1 MIAIIDYE
9 MGNLRSVQKAFERV
23 GHTATITSDPAVLAD
38 AEKIVLPGV
47 GAFRDAI
54 AALKQRK
61 LVEPIRTAIEGGKP
75 FLGICLGLQLLF
87 EKSYEDGE
95 YEGLGIVPGEVVRF
109 KVPAGFKVP
118 HMGWNQLEFRQRPP
132 IFDGIEDGAH
142 FYFVHSYYVVPRD
155 ESVIATE
162 TDYAGPFCSSIWRD
176 NLSAVQFHPE
186 KSQAAGLRL
195 LKNFA
200 ELALNSLRAWR
211 RKQRSAN
218 ASYVQLGCR
227 LPGT

>member
-23 GHTATITSDPAVLAD
+23 GHAAIVTSDPAVLAD

-54 AALKQRK
+54 AALRKRK
-61 LVEPIRTAIEGGKP
+61 LVEPIHEAIESRRP

-87 EKSYEDGE
+87 DKSYEDGE

-109 KVPAGFKVP
+109 SVPAEYKVP
-118 HMGWNQLEFRQRPP
+118 HMGWNQIQFRQRPA
-132 IFDGIEDGAH
+132 IFDGIDDGEH
-142 FYFVHSYYVVPRD
+142 FYFVHSYYVAPRD
-155 ESVIATE
+155 KTVIATE
-162 TDYAGPFCSSIWRD
+162 TDYAQPFCSSVYRD
-176 NLSAVQFHPE
+176 NLFAVQFHPE
-186 KSQAAGLRL
+186 KSQAAGLKL

-200 ELALNSLRAWR
+200 EL
-211 RKQRSAN
+211 
-218 ASYVQLGCR
+218 G
-227 LPGT
+227 

>member
-23 GHTATITSDPAVLAD
+23 GHSAVITSDPAVLAD
-38 AEKIVLPGV
+38 ADKIVLPGV

-54 AALKQRK
+54 AALRERK
-61 LVEPIRTAIEGGKP
+61 LVEPLRAAIRARKP

-109 KVPAGFKVP
+109 QLPSEYKVP
-118 HMGWNQLEFRQRPP
+118 HMGWNQLQFRRRSP
-132 IFDGIEDGAH
+132 IFDGIEEGTH
-142 FYFVHSYYVVPRD
+142 FYFVHSYHVVPKD
-155 ESVIATE
+155 VAMIATE
-162 TDYAGPFCSSIWRD
+162 TDYARPFCSSIWRD
-176 NLSAVQFHPE
+176 RLFAVQFHPE

-200 ELALNSLRAWR
+200 ELA
-211 RKQRSAN
+211 
-218 ASYVQLGCR
+218 
-227 LPGT
+227 